1 MCSRGSSACGSF
13 ATQLVKVVWEF
24 GTKAQALNA
33 SCCGLRNVDQ
43 PSQYLASFSVTIVL
57 QLTVV
62 VG

>member
-24 GTKAQALNA
+24 GTKVQALNA